1 MSGNHTHRL
10 TVNASTSR
18 LADVRK
24 FVAEKAQRFGFDEK
38 DVSDIRLAVDEACT
52 NIIKHAYN
60 YDDNQNVEI
69 LIGID
74 DDKLFVT
81 LTDTGEA
88 FDPNKYSKPDL
99 RKQMKSRQRGGV
111 GVYLIRKLMDEVEY
125 LKKEDHNMIR
135 MYKNR
140 K

>member
-1 MSGNHTHRL
+1 LTANHTHKL
-10 TVNASTSR
+10 IVNASTSR

-24 FVAEKAQRFGFDEK
+24 FIAEKAQNFGFDEK

-52 NIIKHAYN
+52 NIIKHAYK
-60 YDDNQNVEI
+60 YDDKQNVEI

-81 LTDTGEA
+81 LTDTGET
-88 FDPNKYSKPDL
+88 FDPSKYSKPDL
-99 RKQMKSRQRGGV
+99 RKQMKAKQRGGV

-125 LKKEDHNMIR
+125 LKKKDHNMIR